1 MFPLP
6 FPMIWL
12 RVGLIV
18 AAVLATALAG
28 YKVGSDRV
36 QAKWDIERAR
46 QTELRLEAEQAAR
59 KEEQRRNEE
68 SQRIAGE
75 QAKRETEYRV
85 RVAAAEQS
93 LDGLRDTVARL
104 NSRPAPRNA
113 EAAGYAREAAIAREL
128 LGTCSAEYRGV
139 ATEADG
145 LRIQVI
151 GLQQWI
157 SKVVQ

>member
-18 AAVLATALAG
+18 AAVLAIALAG

-46 QTELRLEAEQAAR
+46 QTEIRLEAEQAAR
-59 KEEQRRNEE
+59 KEEQRRAEE
-68 SQRIAGE
+68 SQKIADD
-75 QAKRETEYRV
+75 QSKRETEYRV

-93 LDGLRDTVARL
+93 LGGLRDTVARL
-104 NSRPAPRNA
+104 NSRPAPGNA
-113 EAAGYAREAAIAREL
+113 EAAGYAREARTAREL
-128 LGTCSAEYRGV
+128 LGTCSAEYRGL
-139 ATEADG
+139 AAEADAV
-145 LRIQVI
+145 RIQAI
-151 GLQQWI
+151 GLQAWVN
-157 SKVVQ
+157 KVVE